1 MLTFYVGYYLDLE
14 PAVLLNV
21 ATLLALVGAFGLAM
35 VLRPRPAPSPS
46 EVADRARRHA
56 TIVHATACV
65 LGVAAALALDVLYF
79 HMGHTWWSH
88 EDTTLRVLQWA
99 LGTAWPLLVGLTY
112 LGAHALGAWRW
123 PRPAGSLRRAT
134 LVPREDPTPRRLQR
148 LARVWVELTIAAL
161 LAQFVVIT
169 VSRGTRALHPVNVL
183 LHALIAATAVALL
196 VAARGVVAVVRD
208 RISLDGP
215 PEHDAAARRLSA
227 HRVLRGVQLILA
239 ATAAV
244 QVFAIGTLFSGGFL
258 ELESVAVGY
267 ACVVLAG
274 LILLTG
280 VVASLLPAR
289 SLLAAARPAARPAD
303 EPAAD
308 DALTRDVP

>member
-1 MLTFYVGYYLDLE
+1 M
-14 PAVLLNV
+14 
-21 ATLLALVGAFGLAM
+21 
-35 VLRPRPAPSPS
+35 
-46 EVADRARRHA
+46 
-56 TIVHATACV
+56 
-65 LGVAAALALDVLYF
+65 
-79 HMGHTWWSH
+79 
-88 EDTTLRVLQWA
+88 
-99 LGTAWPLLVGLTY
+99 
-112 LGAHALGAWRW
+112 
-123 PRPAGSLRRAT
+123 
-134 LVPREDPTPRRLQR
+134 
-148 LARVWVELTIAAL
+148 
-161 LAQFVVIT
+161 
-169 VSRGTRALHPVNVL
+169 
-183 LHALIAATAVALL
+183 
-196 VAARGVVAVVRD
+196 
-208 RISLDGP
+208 
-215 PEHDAAARRLSA
+215 
-227 HRVLRGVQLILA
+227 LRGVQLILA